1 MKSKY
6 VVLSAAVVA
15 LLSAGAFVWAQENA
29 APKGEKGI
37 VVGDIIE
44 LGTYA
49 MQGNSPELVA
59 AHKARIEE
67 GFPVGILEDETG
79 EIWVC
84 VYRNNAPASHLE
96 LANKFVAD
104 LVGKKVTAQGIK
116 YKAKG
121 VNVLRLS
128 VISEY

>member
-1 MKSKY
+1 MKRSY
-6 VVLSAAVVA
+6 LAWTACVMLAI
-15 LLSAGAFVWAQENA
+15 SAGALVYAQDT

-37 VVGDIIE
+37 IVGDIVE
-44 LGTYA
+44 LGTFA
-49 MQGNSPELVA
+49 MQGNTPDLAA

-67 GFPVGILEDETG
+67 GFPVGIVEDETG
-79 EIWVC
+79 DVWVA

-96 LANKFVAD
+96 LANKHAAEY
-104 LVGKKVTAQGIK
+104 VGKKVTVQGLK

-121 VNVLRLS
+121 VNVIRIS

>member
-6 VVLSAAVVA
+6 FVLCACAVAAV
-15 LLSAGAFVWAQENA
+15 SAGAWVFAQDA

-37 VVGDIIE
+37 IVGDIVE
-44 LGTYA
+44 LGTFA
-49 MQGNSPELVA
+49 MQGYTPDLVA

-67 GFPVGILEDETG
+67 GFPVGLVEEGTG
-79 EIWVC
+79 EVWVC

-96 LANKFVAD
+96 LANKHVAEYI
-104 LVGKKVTAQGIK
+104 GKKVTVQGLK

-121 VNVLRLS
+121 VNVIRMS

>member
-1 MKSKY
+1 MKRKY
-6 VVLSAAVVA
+6 SILFVCAAMV
-15 LLSAGAFVWAQENA
+15 LSAGAFVFAQDA

-37 VVGDIIE
+37 IVGDLVEI
-44 LGTYA
+44 GTYA
-49 MQGNSPELVA
+49 MQGYTPDLVA

-79 EIWVC
+79 EMWVA
-84 VYRNNAPASHLE
+84 VYRNTAPASHLE
-96 LANKFVAD
+96 LANKHVAEY
-104 LVGKKVTAQGIK
+104 VGKKVTVQGLK

-121 VNVLRLS
+121 VNVIRMS

>member
-1 MKSKY
+1 MKRKY
-6 VVLSAAVVA
+6 AMLMACSGLVLT
-15 LLSAGAFVWAQENA
+15 AGAWVFAQDA

-37 VVGDIIE
+37 IVGDIIE
-44 LGTYA
+44 IGTYA
-49 MQGNSPELVA
+49 MQGNTPELVA

-79 EIWVC
+79 EIWVA

-96 LANKFVAD
+96 LANKHLAEY
-104 LVGKKVTAQGIK
+104 VGKKVTVQGLK

-121 VNVLRLS
+121 VSVIRVS

>member
-1 MKSKY
+1 MKNKY
-6 VVLSAAVVA
+6 AILVACAAMVLT
-15 LLSAGAFVWAQENA
+15 AGAWVFAQDA

-37 VVGDIIE
+37 IVGDIIE

-49 MQGNSPELVA
+49 MQGNTPELVP

-79 EIWVC
+79 EIWVA

-96 LANKFVAD
+96 LANKHLAEY
-104 LVGKKVTAQGIK
+104 VGKKVTVQGLK

-121 VNVLRLS
+121 VSVIRVS

>member
-1 MKSKY
+1 MKRKY
-6 VVLSAAVVA
+6 SILCACVVAAV
-15 LLSAGAFVWAQENA
+15 SAGAWVYAQDA

-37 VVGDIIE
+37 IVGDIVE
-44 LGTYA
+44 LGTFA
-49 MQGNSPELVA
+49 MQGYTPDLIA

-67 GFPVGILEDETG
+67 GFPVGIVEDETG
-79 EIWVC
+79 EVWVC

-96 LANKFVAD
+96 TANKHTAEY
-104 LVGKKVTAQGIK
+104 VGKKVTVQGLK

-121 VNVLRLS
+121 VNVIRMS

>member
-1 MKSKY
+1 MKRKY
-6 VVLSAAVVA
+6 AIVFVCAAMA
-15 LLSAGAFVWAQENA
+15 LTAGAWVFAQDA

-37 VVGDIIE
+37 IVGDVIE

-49 MQGNSPELVA
+49 MQGYTPELVA

-79 EIWVC
+79 IVWIA

-96 LANKFVAD
+96 LANKFVAEY
-104 LVGKKVTAQGIK
+104 VGKKVTVQGLK
-116 YKAKG
+116 YTAKG
-121 VNVLRLS
+121 ANVIRMS

>member
-6 VVLSAAVVA
+6 LILCACAAAV
-15 LLSAGAFVWAQENA
+15 LTAGAWVFAQDA
-29 APKGEKGI
+29 APKGEKGVI
-37 VVGDIIE
+37 VGNIVE

-49 MQGNSPELVA
+49 MQGNTPELVA
-59 AHKARIEE
+59 AHKARIAE
-67 GFPVGILEDETG
+67 GFPVGLIEEGTG
-79 EIWVC
+79 EVWIC

-96 LANKFVAD
+96 LANKYVAD
-104 LVGKKVTAQGIK
+104 FIGKKVTVQGLK

-121 VNVLRLS
+121 ANVIRMS

>member
-6 VVLSAAVVA
+6 LVLCACAVAMV
-15 LLSAGAFVWAQENA
+15 SAGAWVFAQDA

-37 VVGDIIE
+37 IVGDVVE
-44 LGTYA
+44 LGTFA
-49 MQGNSPELVA
+49 MQGYTPDLLA

-67 GFPVGILEDETG
+67 GFPAGIVEDETG
-79 EIWVC
+79 EVWVC

-96 LANKFVAD
+96 LANKHVVEY
-104 LVGKKVTAQGIK
+104 VGKKVTVQGLK

-121 VNVLRLS
+121 LNVIRVS

>member
-1 MKSKY
+1 MKRKY
-6 VVLSAAVVA
+6 AMLMACSAMVLT
-15 LLSAGAFVWAQENA
+15 AGAWVFAQDA

-37 VVGDIIE
+37 IVGDIIE
-44 LGTYA
+44 IGTYA
-49 MQGNSPELVA
+49 MQGNTPELVA

-67 GFPVGILEDETG
+67 GFPVGILEEETG
-79 EIWVC
+79 EIWVA

-96 LANKFVAD
+96 LANKHLAEY
-104 LVGKKVTAQGIK
+104 VGKKVTVQGLK

-121 VNVLRLS
+121 ASVIRVS

>member
-1 MKSKY
+1 MKRKY
-6 VVLSAAVVA
+6 AMLMACSALVLT
-15 LLSAGAFVWAQENA
+15 AGAWVFAQDA

-37 VVGDIIE
+37 IVGDIIE
-44 LGTYA
+44 IGTYA
-49 MQGNSPELVA
+49 MQGNTPELVA

-67 GFPVGILEDETG
+67 GFPVGILEEETG
-79 EIWVC
+79 EIWVA

-96 LANKFVAD
+96 LANKHLAEY
-104 LVGKKVTAQGIK
+104 VGKKVTVQGLK

-121 VNVLRLS
+121 ASVIRVS

>member
-6 VVLSAAVVA
+6 AILGACAVAA
-15 LLSAGAFVWAQENA
+15 LSAGAWVFAQDA

-37 VVGDIIE
+37 IVGDVIE

-49 MQGNSPELVA
+49 MQGNTPELVA

-67 GFPVGILEDETG
+67 GFPVGILEEETG
-79 EIWVC
+79 EVWVA

-96 LANKFVAD
+96 LANKFLAEY
-104 LVGKKVTAQGIK
+104 VGKKATVQGLK

-121 VNVLRLS
+121 VNVIRVS

>member
-6 VVLSAAVVA
+6 AILFVCAALVLT
-15 LLSAGAFVWAQENA
+15 AGAWVFAQDA

-37 VVGDIIE
+37 IVGDIIE
-44 LGTYA
+44 LGTYG
-49 MQGNSPELVA
+49 MQGYTPELVA

-79 EIWVC
+79 EVWIA

-96 LANKFVAD
+96 LANKHVAEY
-104 LVGKKVTAQGIK
+104 VGKKVTVQGLK

-121 VNVLRLS
+121 ANVIRLS
-128 VISEY
+128 VVSEY